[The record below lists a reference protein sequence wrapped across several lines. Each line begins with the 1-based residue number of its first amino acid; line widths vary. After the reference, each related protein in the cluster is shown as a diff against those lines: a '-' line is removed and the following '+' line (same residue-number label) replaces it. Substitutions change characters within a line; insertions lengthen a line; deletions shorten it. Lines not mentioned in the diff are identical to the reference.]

1 MGVST
6 FFSLLIFQIAV
17 AWAGKTGVPRRVVGA
32 CHQTIQSP
40 SSRRVYHHDSDDFS
54 MFAAYL
60 EKKSTGVTAMSGF
73 APLHADHMNLWV
85 CSLRSP
91 FHLYAH
97 RNPPF
102 ATLQS
107 TQATFPTSSSGRLPD
122 SQ

>member
-1 MGVST
+1 MGVGAL
-6 FFSLLIFQIAV
+6 FSLLMFQIAV
-17 AWAGKTGVPRRVVGA
+17 AWAGKIGVPRRVAGA

-54 MFAAYL
+54 MFAAYR
-60 EKKSTGVTAMSGF
+60 EKKSIGVTAMSGF
-73 APLHADHMNLWV
+73 APLHADRMNLWV
-85 CSLRSP
+85 CSRRSP
-91 FHLYAH
+91 SHLYAQ

-107 TQATFPTSSSGRLPD
+107 RQATFAARSSGRLPD